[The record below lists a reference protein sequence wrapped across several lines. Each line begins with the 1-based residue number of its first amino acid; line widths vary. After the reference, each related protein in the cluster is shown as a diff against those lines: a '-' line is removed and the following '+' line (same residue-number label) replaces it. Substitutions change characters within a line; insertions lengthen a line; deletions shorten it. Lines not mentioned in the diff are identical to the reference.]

1 MSLLLF
7 DTRMFRV
14 PRLLVLVLLIIFAT
28 AEASEAPGNPS
39 RPVAVSSAFA
49 AGCNTRKVFI
59 AIGEEIARQRLAACP
74 SMPIVVTR
82 VSRAAF
88 NRLQHEYPNAALTA
102 VFLEQP
108 PGVQLRLL
116 QRAVPRAQRIGVLY
130 SSWSEAQLPELRAA
144 AEKLGL
150 VIYEAAV
157 TGDEHAAHVLHKLLP
172 AIDAVLMLADPQII
186 NPDTIKALLL
196 GSARHG
202 VPLIGGLSADYV
214 QAGVAAGA
222 FSTEE
227 SIGRSAEEL
236 MRKLAG
242 GTTPKPVYAPAYR
255 IHVNENVSRILD
267 VKPILRIE
275 DP

>member
-1 MSLLLF
+1 
-7 DTRMFRV
+7 MFRAS
-14 PRLLVLVLLIIFAT
+14 RLLALALLIIFAT
-28 AEASEAPGNPS
+28 AEAAEVPDNPL
-39 RPVAVSSAFA
+39 RPVAAPPASATDCSA
-49 AGCNTRKVFI
+49 WKVFV
-59 AIGEEIARQRLAACP
+59 AIEEETARQCLAACP
-74 SMPIVVTR
+74 SMPIVVTHI
-82 VSRAAF
+82 SRAAF

-116 QRAVPRAQRIGVLY
+116 RHAVPRAQRIGVLY
-130 SSWSEAQLPELRAA
+130 SPWSEAQLPELRAA

-150 VIYEAAV
+150 VLHEAAV
-157 TGDEHAAHVLHKLLP
+157 AGDAPPARVLHKLLP

-222 FSTEE
+222 FSAEE

-236 MRKLAG
+236 VRKLAG
-242 GTTPKPVYAPAYR
+242 GATPKPVYAPAYR
-255 IHVNENVSRILD
+255 IHVNENVSRILN

>member
-1 MSLLLF
+1 
-7 DTRMFRV
+7 MFRTH
-14 PRLLVLVLLIIFAT
+14 RLLALALLIFFTIAGA
-28 AEASEAPGNPS
+28 AEVPGNPS
-39 RPVAVSSAFA
+39 RPVAAFPA
-49 AGCNTRKVFI
+49 STVDCGAWKVFI
-59 AIGEEIARQRLAACP
+59 AIGEEAAQQRLGACL
-74 SMPIVVTR
+74 SVPIVVTYI
-82 VSRAAF
+82 SRAAF
-88 NRLQHEYPNAALTA
+88 DRLQREYPDAVLTA

-116 QRAVPRAQRIGVLY
+116 QHAVPRAHRVGVLY
-130 SSWSEAQLPELRAA
+130 SSWSEAQLPELRAV
-144 AEKLGL
+144 AERLGL
-150 VIYEAAV
+150 VLHEAAV
-157 TGDEHAAHVLHKLLP
+157 TDDERAARVLHRLLP
-172 AIDAVLMLADPQII
+172 AIDAVLMLADPQIV

-202 VPLIGGLSADYV
+202 VPLIGGLSSDYV

-227 SIGRSAEEL
+227 SIDRSAEEL

-255 IHVNENVSRILD
+255 IHVNENVSRILN